1 MLTGF
6 DAETAEFF
14 KTLVKS
20 STAYLEFGCGE
31 STRYMVANSF
41 AKIVSV
47 ETDPQW
53 CEKLEE
59 ELQSNRL
66 KILHCDVGPVGPWGM
81 PTETTDVGDYAELPW
96 PHISEPDTVLID
108 GRWRV
113 NAWAATML
121 HCQPG
126 TAVLFDDFLNR
137 PMYFHCAA
145 LVPPSLT
152 IGRAAFWRVPE
163 LTSEDREDLKH
174 LANDFANQP
183 L

>member
-6 DAETAEFF
+6 DLETAEFF
-14 KTLVKS
+14 ETLAAV
-20 STAYLEFGCGE
+20 STAYVEFGCGE
-31 STRYMVANSF
+31 STRYMVNSSF

-47 ETDPQW
+47 ETDLQW
-53 CEKLEE
+53 AKKLGG

-66 KILHCDVGPVGPWGM
+66 TILHCDVGPVGPWGM
-81 PTETTDVGDYAELPW
+81 PTETTSVGEYAELPW
-96 PHISEPDTVLID
+96 SHISQPDTVLID

-113 NAWAATML
+113 NAWAASML

-145 LVPPSLT
+145 LFPPSLT
-152 IGRAAFWRVPE
+152 VGRAAFWRVPQLSADDRAD
-163 LTSEDREDLKH
+163 LTH
-174 LANDFANQP
+174 LAAEFSDQP
-183 L
+183 F